1 MLQNE
6 YIKLAKSV
14 DYVSEKQ
21 AKEIIT
27 IVLDKIKVDANAA
40 IAEVWIIEHG
50 QNNDILKS
58 YVRRS
63 EPGIPIPQNISLT
76 ETATGLLVWVAEKK
90 QPIWINDIEEGA
102 KSGRNLLT
110 DKTIDGRYF
119 NLYDRT
125 RAFAAVQ
132 VEYRDQLRAIL
143 TVEVTDEN
151 RLEKRHVDILREIS
165 EATGILI
172 WKASVF
178 IENEKQTDDAMEYLR
193 TADTKPSQPSARHRT
208 GFIARPFEKSFD
220 FIGRNIE
227 DAFRSRQVQATI
239 YRPAADS
246 PFVAQEML
254 EQISIAHFG
263 IADITSLNQN
273 VLIEIGVMIGISKPT
288 IILKRKDDNSSI
300 PFNIA
305 GRQCFLYEQTGEEI
319 FIYDAALKKMHLQEF
334 IVEFVDKLSS
344 SNRDFRMARRW
355 FGS

>member
-1 MLQNE
+1 M
-6 YIKLAKSV
+6 
-14 DYVSEKQ
+14 
-21 AKEIIT
+21 
-27 IVLDKIKVDANAA
+27 IVHVHLLLFRWS
-40 IAEVWIIEHG
+40 IA
-50 QNNDILKS
+50 
-58 YVRRS
+58 
-63 EPGIPIPQNISLT
+63 T
-76 ETATGLLVWVAEKK
+76 
-90 QPIWINDIEEGA
+90 
-102 KSGRNLLT
+102 NL
-110 DKTIDGRYF
+110 
-119 NLYDRT
+119 
-125 RAFAAVQ
+125 
-132 VEYRDQLRAIL
+132 AIL

-344 SNRDFRMARRW
+344 SNRDFRMARGGLELVCRSAASLYRPGLLPVLHQEKEASVQHAGQ
-355 FGS
+355 FLICR